1 MKELNCLRCGKELVF
16 LKKEK
21 IQLGQTGFVLGDWP
35 NLFAGS
41 LESEIYYCPKCGK
54 LEFYLPGF
62 PVEDYDEPDMELDEL
77 PPDAE
82 QNIVGVSME
91 GIPQVRCPAC
101 GHRHDFDYPRCP
113 KCEYQ
118 Y

>member
-1 MKELNCLRCGKELVF
+1 MKDINCLRCGKELSF

-41 LESEIYYCPKCGK
+41 LETEIYYCRKCGK

-62 PVEDYDEPDMELDEL
+62 PEEEYEEPDMELDEL
-77 PPDAE
+77 PPESD

-91 GIPQVRCPAC
+91 GIPQVQCPSC
-101 GHRHDFDYPRCP
+101 GYRHDFDYPRCP

>member
-41 LESEIYYCPKCGK
+41 LESEIYYCPKCHK
-54 LEFYLPGF
+54 VEFFAGENMEEAE
-62 PVEDYDEPDMELDEL
+62 EDRIAQKTCPSCKREHDMDY
-77 PPDAE
+77 PK
-82 QNIVGVSME
+82 
-91 GIPQVRCPAC
+91 CPYC
-101 GHRHDFDYPRCP
+101 GHDYR
-113 KCEYQ
+113 
-118 Y
+118 